1 MGQRVREFGIRLAL
15 GMTPGGVQRTVLAA
29 SLRTAIAGVVVGLAL
44 SLAIAPSLRSM
55 LYGVAARDMS
65 LLLAATLAVFAAAA
79 AAAFIPARRASRV
92 DPIIA
97 LRSD

>member
-1 MGQRVREFGIRLAL
+1 M
-15 GMTPGGVQRTVLAA
+15 
-29 SLRTAIAGVVVGLAL
+29 AGVAVGLAL

-65 LLLAATLAVFAAAA
+65 LLIAATLAVFAAAA